1 MIYFYLFNYFVLLF
15 FEIILLSSDAN
26 NFEELL
32 LEMQDW
38 KIREEERK
46 LNAGKKGIRDVNE

>member
-1 MIYFYLFNYFVLLF
+1 LLF